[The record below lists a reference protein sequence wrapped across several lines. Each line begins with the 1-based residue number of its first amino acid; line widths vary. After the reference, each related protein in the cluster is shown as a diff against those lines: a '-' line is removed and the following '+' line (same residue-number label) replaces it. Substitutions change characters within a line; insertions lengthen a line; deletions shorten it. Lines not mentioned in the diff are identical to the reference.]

1 MIALLPGHNITE
13 AAMMT
18 KVTSNGRVTV
28 PKRVRDYLG
37 IAPGTEV
44 VFRRAANGSIVIE
57 RADGTRPPS
66 RLAKLVGSAGPGPST
81 DEIMAMLRGNDS

>member
-1 MIALLPGHNITE
+1 MI
-13 AAMMT
+13 T

-44 VFRRAANGSIVIE
+44 VFRRAPTVASSSNGLTE
-57 RADGTRPPS
+57 RDRRPIGQM
-66 RLAKLVGSAGPGPST
+66 VGSAGPGPST